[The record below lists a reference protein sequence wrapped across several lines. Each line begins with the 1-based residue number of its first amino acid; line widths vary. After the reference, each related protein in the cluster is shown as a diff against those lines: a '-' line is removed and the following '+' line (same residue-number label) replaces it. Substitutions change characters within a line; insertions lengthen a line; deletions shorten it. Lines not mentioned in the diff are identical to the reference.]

1 VKLVNTVNIVNSV
14 QDYKE
19 FLDGLAGE
27 YVDKEGVLHK
37 AEDKGQSY
45 RRFPIIMPLHTMDID
60 ILFSKYF
67 TGESNNPSEYEQW
80 KRICGSF
87 RKVRVLCKNNEELAR
102 MVEGKMLSGLPE
114 KSKELLEN
122 EVQLTEEEILKAL
135 EHYGEEIIVVEN
147 KEEKKEI
154 DLVKLATDENTY
166 KHFCI

>member
-1 VKLVNTVNIVNSV
+1 MKLVNTVNIVNSV

-67 TGESNNPSEYEQW
+67 TGESNNMNSGKEYAE
-80 KRICGSF
+80 
-87 RKVRVLCKNNEELAR
+87 VLER
-102 MVEGKMLSGLPE
+102 
-114 KSKELLEN
+114 
-122 EVQLTEEEILKAL
+122 
-135 EHYGEEIIVVEN
+135 
-147 KEEKKEI
+147 
-154 DLVKLATDENTY
+154 
-166 KHFCI
+166 